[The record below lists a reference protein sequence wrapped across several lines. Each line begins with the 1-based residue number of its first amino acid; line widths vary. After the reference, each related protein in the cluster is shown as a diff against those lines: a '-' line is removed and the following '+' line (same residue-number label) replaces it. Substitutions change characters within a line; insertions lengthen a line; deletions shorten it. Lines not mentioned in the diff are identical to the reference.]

1 MDRTNN
7 RNNAFIFQHIKNPKT
22 NLSWLLNYKQGKDEV
37 TARTGPQ
44 GSLPA
49 TPVFLVELVFR
60 LLRAALKTPAWEP
73 TRNLA

>member
-7 RNNAFIFQHIKNPKT
+7 RNNAFVFQHIKNPKT

-44 GSLPA
+44 GL
-49 TPVFLVELVFR
+49 
-60 LLRAALKTPAWEP
+60 
-73 TRNLA
+73 